1 MVVRFNNGGYMK
13 IEDIRAIER
22 VQLTFQEGEILKFLA
37 YGLEANH
44 VASILGISKQRV
56 SQIKKSAMSKLEAQG
71 FMENGKLKHNLDL
84 VEEVVVE

>member
-71 FMENGKLKHNLDL
+71 FMENGKLKKITFEGGDLDG
-84 VEEVVVE
+84 